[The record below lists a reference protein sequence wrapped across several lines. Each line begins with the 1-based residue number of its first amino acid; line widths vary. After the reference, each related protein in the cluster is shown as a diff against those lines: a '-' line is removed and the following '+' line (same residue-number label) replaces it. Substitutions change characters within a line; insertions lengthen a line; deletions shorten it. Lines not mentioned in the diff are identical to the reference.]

1 MYNVHSYMVARSTA
15 VTAPTSDQYK
25 PCPLLVSDTKLL
37 APLVANEA
45 PPQIPSAVAVVE
57 PVVPPLVAAPVKA
70 TVRASWERGFKSG
83 LMCADEMLS
92 DIIKGVDSLGLG
104 VALHDCKSR
113 KWNELVAEMK
123 GESHD

>member
-1 MYNVHSYMVARSTA
+1 MKSTLAFIAIMAGILTCSFLAYECGQINHQCSLPVEVAKTPVTETEVSTSSGPIVYGNGA
-15 VTAPTSDQYK
+15 AI
-25 PCPLLVSDTKLL
+25 
-37 APLVANEA
+37 VA
-45 PPQIPSAVAVVE
+45 S
-57 PVVPPLVAAPVKA
+57 PVRA

-123 GESHD
+123 GEK